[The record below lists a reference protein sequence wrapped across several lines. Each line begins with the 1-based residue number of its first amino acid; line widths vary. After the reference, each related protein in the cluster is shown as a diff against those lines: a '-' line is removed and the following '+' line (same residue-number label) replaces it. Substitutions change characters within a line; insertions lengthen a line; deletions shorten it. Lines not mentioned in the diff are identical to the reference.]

1 MSVYG
6 WVILGSITG
15 PFLLSFDRKVA
26 FYKYWKAL
34 FLAIVPVAIVFLIWD
49 EYFTINKIWGF
60 TPRYLA
66 GYYLGHLPVEE
77 VSFFLIVPY
86 ACFFIYEVL
95 QSYFPNFETQR
106 LGQILGFAITSSGLV
121 FGTLYME
128 NWYTASASLCAAI
141 LTIGLFFVKRVAW
154 YGRFAFSYL
163 VVLVPFLI
171 VNGILTGAV
180 TDEPVV
186 WYSADHIMGPRIYT
200 IPVEDL
206 FYNYAMLLPMSALY
220 ERFKRIANPIK
231 N

>member
-1 MSVYG
+1 MSLYG

-34 FLAIVPVAIVFLIWD
+34 FLAIIPVAIAFLFWD
-49 EYFTINKIWGF
+49 EYFTINTIWGF

-86 ACFFIYEVL
+86 ACFFIHEVL
-95 QSYFPNFETQR
+95 QAYFPNFETYR
-106 LGQILGFAITSSGLV
+106 LGQILGFAITLSGLV

-128 NWYTASASLCAAI
+128 NWYTASACLCAAI
-141 LTIGLFFVKRVAW
+141 LTIGLYFVKRVSW
-154 YGRFAFSYL
+154 YGQFAFSYL

-186 WYSADHIMGPRIYT
+186 WYSTDHIMGPRIYT

-206 FYNYAMLLPMSALY
+206 FYNYAMLLPMTALY
-220 ERFKRIANPIK
+220 ERFKLLLK
-231 N
+231 KG